1 MGNRQKAKIN
11 KGASSRAVPMR
22 IVAGGV
28 IASLAVGGVT
38 AQQLKKDITVDLNG
52 EHISLA
58 TFSRDVDGVL
68 RQAGVN
74 VGEKDLVYPAPS
86 ETVADN
92 DTVTVRTSKQVS
104 VVIDGVKK
112 DVTTNA
118 ITVEELFSQLND
130 VPAALSS
137 ASLNVEKGAR
147 IPAEGMALDV
157 VTPKIISLTTGD
169 KTVFTQIAAA
179 TVADVLKERGID
191 VDADDVV
198 MPALDTAVSKD
209 MNIKVD
215 KVDSR
220 EEKITEK
227 FDEPATYIEDAEQLE
242 GEETLV
248 TPGTQGERT
257 VTRKI
262 VTVNGVET
270 ANEVVNEEIITPGVA
285 ATIKRGAKKPT
296 TASAA
301 AVASGSVWDQL
312 AQCESG
318 GNWSINT
325 GNGFTGGLQFVDST
339 WLGLGGG
346 VYAPQAYL
354 ATREQQ
360 IAIAEKVLAAQG
372 WVLGRHVQQSS
383 DCASFA
389 LNYCR
394 HACAG

>member
-11 KGASSRAVPMR
+11 KGESSRAVPMR

-372 WVLGRHVQQSS
+372 WGAWPACTAKLGLR
-383 DCASFA
+383 
-389 LNYCR
+389 
-394 HACAG
+394 

>member
-38 AQQLKKDITVDLNG
+38 AQQLKKDITVDING

-147 IPAEGMALDV
+147 IPAEGMSLDV

-227 FDEPATYIEDAEQLE
+227 FDEPATYVDDAEQLE

-270 ANEVVNEEIITPGVA
+270 ANEVVNEDIITPGVA
-285 ATIKRGAKKPT
+285 ATIKRGTKKPT

-372 WVLGRHVQQSS
+372 WGAWPACTAKLGLR
-383 DCASFA
+383 
-389 LNYCR
+389 
-394 HACAG
+394 

>member
-1 MGNRQKAKIN
+1 MGNRQKIKIN
-11 KGASSRAVPMR
+11 KGASSRVVPMR

-68 RQAGVN
+68 KQAGVN

-86 ETVADN
+86 ESVADN

-191 VDADDVV
+191 VDTDDVV

-227 FDEPATYIEDAEQLE
+227 FDEPANYIDDAEQLE

-285 ATIKRGAKKPT
+285 ATIKRGTKNPT

-301 AVASGSVWDQL
+301 AVASDSVWDQI

-360 IAIAEKVLAAQG
+360 IAIAEKVQAAQG
-372 WVLGRHVQQSS
+372 WGAWPACTAKLGLR
-383 DCASFA
+383 
-389 LNYCR
+389 
-394 HACAG
+394 

>member
-147 IPAEGMALDV
+147 IPAEGMSLDV

-191 VDADDVV
+191 VDTDDVV

-227 FDEPATYIEDAEQLE
+227 FDEPATYIDDAEQLE

-372 WVLGRHVQQSS
+372 WGAWPACTAKLGLR
-383 DCASFA
+383 
-389 LNYCR
+389 
-394 HACAG
+394 

>member
-11 KGASSRAVPMR
+11 KGASSRSVPMR

-227 FDEPATYIEDAEQLE
+227 FDEPATYVDDAEQLE
-242 GEETLV
+242 GEETV
-248 TPGTQGERT
+248 VNPGTQGERT

-285 ATIKRGAKKPT
+285 ATIKRGTKKPT

-372 WVLGRHVQQSS
+372 WGAWPACTAKLGLR
-383 DCASFA
+383 
-389 LNYCR
+389 
-394 HACAG
+394 

>member
-227 FDEPATYIEDAEQLE
+227 FDEPATYIDDAEQLE
-242 GEETLV
+242 GEETV
-248 TPGTQGERT
+248 VNPGTQGERT

-285 ATIKRGAKKPT
+285 ATIKRGTKKPT

-372 WVLGRHVQQSS
+372 WGAWPACTAKLGLR
-383 DCASFA
+383 
-389 LNYCR
+389 
-394 HACAG
+394 

>member
-296 TASAA
+296 TVSAA

-372 WVLGRHVQQSS
+372 WGAWPACTAKLGLR
-383 DCASFA
+383 
-389 LNYCR
+389 
-394 HACAG
+394 

>member
-262 VTVNGVET
+262 VTVNGVEM

-372 WVLGRHVQQSS
+372 WGAWPACTAKLGLR
-383 DCASFA
+383 
-389 LNYCR
+389 
-394 HACAG
+394 

>member
-1 MGNRQKAKIN
+1 MGNRQKIKIN
-11 KGASSRAVPMR
+11 KGASSHVVPMR

-68 RQAGVN
+68 KQAGVN

-86 ETVADN
+86 EAVADN

-191 VDADDVV
+191 VDTDDVV

-209 MNIKVD
+209 MNIKVN

-227 FDEPATYIEDAEQLE
+227 FDEPANYIDDAEQLE

-248 TPGTQGERT
+248 TPSTQGERT

-285 ATIKRGAKKPT
+285 ATIKRGTKKPT

-301 AVASGSVWDQL
+301 AVASGSVWDQI

-360 IAIAEKVLAAQG
+360 IAIAEKVQAAQG
-372 WVLGRHVQQSS
+372 WGAWPACTAKLGLR
-383 DCASFA
+383 
-389 LNYCR
+389 
-394 HACAG
+394 

>member
-68 RQAGVN
+68 KQAGVN

-147 IPAEGMALDV
+147 IPAEGMSLDV

-301 AVASGSVWDQL
+301 AVASGSIWDQL

-372 WVLGRHVQQSS
+372 WGAWPACTAKLGLR
-383 DCASFA
+383 
-389 LNYCR
+389 
-394 HACAG
+394 

>member
-58 TFSRDVDGVL
+58 TFSSDVDGVL

-372 WVLGRHVQQSS
+372 WGAWPACTAKLGLR
-383 DCASFA
+383 
-389 LNYCR
+389 
-394 HACAG
+394 

>member
-28 IASLAVGGVT
+28 ITSLAVGGVT

-372 WVLGRHVQQSS
+372 WGAWPACTAKLGLR
-383 DCASFA
+383 
-389 LNYCR
+389 
-394 HACAG
+394 

>member
-209 MNIKVD
+209 MKIKVD

-372 WVLGRHVQQSS
+372 WGAWPACTAKLGLR
-383 DCASFA
+383 
-389 LNYCR
+389 
-394 HACAG
+394 

>member
-198 MPALDTAVSKD
+198 MPTLDTAVSKD

-372 WVLGRHVQQSS
+372 WGAWPACTAKLGLR
-383 DCASFA
+383 
-389 LNYCR
+389 
-394 HACAG
+394 

>member
-209 MNIKVD
+209 MNIKVN

-372 WVLGRHVQQSS
+372 WGAWPACTAKLGLR
-383 DCASFA
+383 
-389 LNYCR
+389 
-394 HACAG
+394 

>member
-1 MGNRQKAKIN
+1 MGNRQKIKIN
-11 KGASSRAVPMR
+11 KGASSRVVPMR

-68 RQAGVN
+68 KQAGVN

-86 ETVADN
+86 EAVADN

-191 VDADDVV
+191 VDTDDVV

-227 FDEPATYIEDAEQLE
+227 FDEPANYIDDAEHLE

-285 ATIKRGAKKPT
+285 ATIKRGTKKPT

-301 AVASGSVWDQL
+301 AVASGSVWDQI

-360 IAIAEKVLAAQG
+360 IAIAEKVQAAQG
-372 WVLGRHVQQSS
+372 WGAWPACTAKLGLR
-383 DCASFA
+383 
-389 LNYCR
+389 
-394 HACAG
+394 

>member
-227 FDEPATYIEDAEQLE
+227 FDEPATYIDDAEQLE
-242 GEETLV
+242 GEETVV

-285 ATIKRGAKKPT
+285 ATIKRGTKKPT

-372 WVLGRHVQQSS
+372 WGAWPACTAKLGLR
-383 DCASFA
+383 
-389 LNYCR
+389 
-394 HACAG
+394 

>member
-372 WVLGRHVQQSS
+372 WGAWPVCTAKLGLR
-383 DCASFA
+383 
-389 LNYCR
+389 
-394 HACAG
+394 

>member
-11 KGASSRAVPMR
+11 KGASSRAVPMC

-68 RQAGVN
+68 KQAGVN

-147 IPAEGMALDV
+147 IPAEGMSLDV

-191 VDADDVV
+191 VDTDDVV

-227 FDEPATYIEDAEQLE
+227 FDEPATYIDDAEQLE

-257 VTRKI
+257 VTRRI
-262 VTVNGVET
+262 VTVNGAET

-285 ATIKRGAKKPT
+285 ATIKRGTKKPT

-301 AVASGSVWDQL
+301 AVASGSVWDQI

-372 WVLGRHVQQSS
+372 WGAWPACTAKLGLR
-383 DCASFA
+383 
-389 LNYCR
+389 
-394 HACAG
+394 

>member
-68 RQAGVN
+68 KQAGVN

-147 IPAEGMALDV
+147 IPAEGMSLDV

-169 KTVFTQIAAA
+169 KTVFAQIAAA

-191 VDADDVV
+191 VDTDDVV

-227 FDEPATYIEDAEQLE
+227 FDEPATYIDDAEQLE

-257 VTRKI
+257 VTRRI
-262 VTVNGVET
+262 VTVNGAET

-285 ATIKRGAKKPT
+285 ATIKRGTKKPT

-301 AVASGSVWDQL
+301 AVASGSVWDQI

-372 WVLGRHVQQSS
+372 WGAWPACTAKLGLR
-383 DCASFA
+383 
-389 LNYCR
+389 
-394 HACAG
+394 

>member
-1 MGNRQKAKIN
+1 MGNRQKIKIN
-11 KGASSRAVPMR
+11 KGASSRVVPMR

-68 RQAGVN
+68 KQAGVN

-86 ETVADN
+86 EAVADN

-191 VDADDVV
+191 VDTDDVV

-227 FDEPATYIEDAEQLE
+227 FDEPANYIDDAEQLE

-285 ATIKRGAKKPT
+285 ATIKRGTKKPT

-301 AVASGSVWDQL
+301 AVASGSVWDQI

-360 IAIAEKVLAAQG
+360 IAIAEKVQAAQG
-372 WVLGRHVQQSS
+372 WGAWPACTAKLGLR
-383 DCASFA
+383 
-389 LNYCR
+389 
-394 HACAG
+394 

>member
-179 TVADVLKERGID
+179 TVADVLRERGID

-227 FDEPATYIEDAEQLE
+227 FDETATYIEDAEQLE

-285 ATIKRGAKKPT
+285 ATIKRGTKKPT

-372 WVLGRHVQQSS
+372 WGAWPACTAKLGLR
-383 DCASFA
+383 
-389 LNYCR
+389 
-394 HACAG
+394 

>member
-52 EHISLA
+52 EHITLA

-68 RQAGVN
+68 KQAGVN

-86 ETVADN
+86 ESVSDN

-118 ITVEELFSQLND
+118 VTVEELFSQLND
-130 VPAALSS
+130 VPSALSA

-179 TVADVLKERGID
+179 TVADVLKQRGID

-198 MPALDTAVSKD
+198 MPALDTTVSKD

-220 EEKITEK
+220 EEKVTEK
-227 FDEPATYIEDAEQLE
+227 FDEPANYIDDADQLE

-248 TPGTQGERT
+248 TPGTQGERA

-262 VTVNGVET
+262 VTVNGAET
-270 ANEVVNEEIITPGVA
+270 SNEVVNEEIITPGVA
-285 ATIKRGAKKPT
+285 ATIKRGTKKPT

-301 AVASGSVWDQL
+301 AVASGSVWDQI

-360 IAIAEKVLAAQG
+360 IAIAEKVQAAQG
-372 WVLGRHVQQSS
+372 WGAWPACTAKLGLR
-383 DCASFA
+383 
-389 LNYCR
+389 
-394 HACAG
+394 

>member
-157 VTPKIISLTTGD
+157 VTPKIISLTTGA

-372 WVLGRHVQQSS
+372 WGAWPACTAKLGLR
-383 DCASFA
+383 
-389 LNYCR
+389 
-394 HACAG
+394 

>member
-1 MGNRQKAKIN
+1 MGNRQKIKIN
-11 KGASSRAVPMR
+11 KGASSHVVPMR

-68 RQAGVN
+68 KQAGVN
-74 VGEKDLVYPAPS
+74 VGEKDWVYPAPS
-86 ETVADN
+86 EAVADN

-191 VDADDVV
+191 VDTDDVV

-227 FDEPATYIEDAEQLE
+227 FDEPANYIDDAEQLE

-285 ATIKRGAKKPT
+285 ATIKRGTKKPT

-301 AVASGSVWDQL
+301 AVASGSVWDQI

-360 IAIAEKVLAAQG
+360 IAIAEKVQAAQG
-372 WVLGRHVQQSS
+372 WGAWPACTAKLGLR
-383 DCASFA
+383 
-389 LNYCR
+389 
-394 HACAG
+394 

>member
-1 MGNRQKAKIN
+1 
-11 KGASSRAVPMR
+11 MR

-227 FDEPATYIEDAEQLE
+227 FDEPATYIDDAEQLE
-242 GEETLV
+242 GEETV
-248 TPGTQGERT
+248 VNPGTQGERT

-372 WVLGRHVQQSS
+372 WGAWPACTAKLGLR
-383 DCASFA
+383 
-389 LNYCR
+389 
-394 HACAG
+394 

>member
-1 MGNRQKAKIN
+1 MGNRQKIKIN
-11 KGASSRAVPMR
+11 KGASSHVVPMR

-68 RQAGVN
+68 KQAGVN

-86 ETVADN
+86 EAVADN

-191 VDADDVV
+191 VDTDDVV

-227 FDEPATYIEDAEQLE
+227 FDEPANYIDDAEQLE

-270 ANEVVNEEIITPGVA
+270 ANEVVNEEIIAPGVA
-285 ATIKRGAKKPT
+285 ATIKRGTKKPT

-301 AVASGSVWDQL
+301 AVASGSVWDQI

-360 IAIAEKVLAAQG
+360 IAIAEKVQAAQG
-372 WVLGRHVQQSS
+372 WGAWPACTAKLGLR
-383 DCASFA
+383 
-389 LNYCR
+389 
-394 HACAG
+394 

>member
-38 AQQLKKDITVDLNG
+38 VQQLKKDITVDLNG
-52 EHISLA
+52 EHITLA

-68 RQAGVN
+68 KQAGVN

-86 ETVADN
+86 ESVSDN

-118 ITVEELFSQLND
+118 VTVEELFSQLND
-130 VPAALSS
+130 VPAALSA

-179 TVADVLKERGID
+179 TVADVLKQRGID

-198 MPALDTAVSKD
+198 MPALDTTVSKD

-220 EEKITEK
+220 EEKATEK
-227 FDEPATYIEDAEQLE
+227 FDEPANYIDDADQLE

-248 TPGTQGERT
+248 TPGTQGERA

-262 VTVNGVET
+262 VTVNGAET
-270 ANEVVNEEIITPGVA
+270 SNEVVNEEIITPGVA
-285 ATIKRGAKKPT
+285 ATIKRGTKKPT

-301 AVASGSVWDQL
+301 AVASGSVWDQI

-360 IAIAEKVLAAQG
+360 IAIAEKVQAAQG
-372 WVLGRHVQQSS
+372 WGAWPACTAKLGLR
-383 DCASFA
+383 
-389 LNYCR
+389 
-394 HACAG
+394 

>member
-312 AQCESG
+312 AHCESG

-372 WVLGRHVQQSS
+372 WGAWPACTAKLGLR
-383 DCASFA
+383 
-389 LNYCR
+389 
-394 HACAG
+394 

>member
-1 MGNRQKAKIN
+1 MGNRQKIKIN
-11 KGASSRAVPMR
+11 KGASSHVVPMR

-68 RQAGVN
+68 KQAGVN

-86 ETVADN
+86 EAVADN

-191 VDADDVV
+191 VDTDDVV

-227 FDEPATYIEDAEQLE
+227 FDEPANYIDDAEQLE

-285 ATIKRGAKKPT
+285 ATIKRGTKKPT

-301 AVASGSVWDQL
+301 AVASGSVWDQI

-360 IAIAEKVLAAQG
+360 IAIAEKVQAAQG
-372 WVLGRHVQQSS
+372 WGAWPACTAKLGLR
-383 DCASFA
+383 
-389 LNYCR
+389 
-394 HACAG
+394 

>member
-68 RQAGVN
+68 KQAGVN

-147 IPAEGMALDV
+147 IPAEGMSLDV

-372 WVLGRHVQQSS
+372 WGAWPACTAKLGLR
-383 DCASFA
+383 
-389 LNYCR
+389 
-394 HACAG
+394 

>member
-227 FDEPATYIEDAEQLE
+227 FDETATYIEDAEQLE

-372 WVLGRHVQQSS
+372 WGAWPACTAKLGLR
-383 DCASFA
+383 
-389 LNYCR
+389 
-394 HACAG
+394 

>member
-112 DVTTNA
+112 DMTTNA

-372 WVLGRHVQQSS
+372 WGAWPACTAKLGLR
-383 DCASFA
+383 
-389 LNYCR
+389 
-394 HACAG
+394 

>member
-227 FDEPATYIEDAEQLE
+227 FDETATYIEDAEQLE

-270 ANEVVNEEIITPGVA
+270 DNEVVNEEIITPGVA
-285 ATIKRGAKKPT
+285 ATIKRGTKKPT

-372 WVLGRHVQQSS
+372 WGAWPACTAKLGLR
-383 DCASFA
+383 
-389 LNYCR
+389 
-394 HACAG
+394 

>member
-1 MGNRQKAKIN
+1 MGNRQKIKIN
-11 KGASSRAVPMR
+11 KGASSRVVPMR

-52 EHISLA
+52 EQISLA

-68 RQAGVN
+68 KQAGVN

-86 ETVADN
+86 EAVADN

-191 VDADDVV
+191 VDTDDVV

-227 FDEPATYIEDAEQLE
+227 FDEPANYIDDAEQLE

-285 ATIKRGAKKPT
+285 ATIKRGTKKPT

-301 AVASGSVWDQL
+301 AVASGSVWDQI

-360 IAIAEKVLAAQG
+360 IAIAEKVQAAQG
-372 WVLGRHVQQSS
+372 WGAWPACTAKLGLR
-383 DCASFA
+383 
-389 LNYCR
+389 
-394 HACAG
+394 

>member
-68 RQAGVN
+68 SQAGVN

-227 FDEPATYIEDAEQLE
+227 FDEPATYIDDAEQLE
-242 GEETLV
+242 GEETV
-248 TPGTQGERT
+248 VNPGTQGERT

-372 WVLGRHVQQSS
+372 WGAWPACTAKLGLR
-383 DCASFA
+383 
-389 LNYCR
+389 
-394 HACAG
+394 

>member
-227 FDEPATYIEDAEQLE
+227 FDEPATYIDDAEQLE
-242 GEETLV
+242 GEETV
-248 TPGTQGERT
+248 VNPGTQGERT

-372 WVLGRHVQQSS
+372 WGAWPACTAKLGLR
-383 DCASFA
+383 
-389 LNYCR
+389 
-394 HACAG
+394 

>member
-28 IASLAVGGVT
+28 IASLAVGDVT

-372 WVLGRHVQQSS
+372 WGAWPACTAKLGLR
-383 DCASFA
+383 
-389 LNYCR
+389 
-394 HACAG
+394 

>member
-1 MGNRQKAKIN
+1 MCNRQKAKIN

-372 WVLGRHVQQSS
+372 WGAWPACTAKLGLR
-383 DCASFA
+383 
-389 LNYCR
+389 
-394 HACAG
+394 

>member
-74 VGEKDLVYPAPS
+74 VGEKDFVYPAPS

-372 WVLGRHVQQSS
+372 WGAWPACTAKLGLR
-383 DCASFA
+383 
-389 LNYCR
+389 
-394 HACAG
+394 